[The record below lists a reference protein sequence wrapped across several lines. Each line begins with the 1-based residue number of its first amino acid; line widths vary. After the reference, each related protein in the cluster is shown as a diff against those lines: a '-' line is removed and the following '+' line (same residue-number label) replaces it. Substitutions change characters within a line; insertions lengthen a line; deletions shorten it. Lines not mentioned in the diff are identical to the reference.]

1 MLDGVGKAKDY
12 AARCVELGMEA
23 CAITDHGTMGG
34 VYEFYDEMTK
44 VGVKPILGNEMY
56 CVEDMHQRGL
66 TDDEKK
72 GLTATEVREKNRQR
86 LRAAHL
92 LLLAENDTGLKN
104 LFRLNYLANKEGYY
118 GKPRIDLDLLEQ
130 YSEGLIA
137 TTTCVISNMA
147 KYLQAKQTD
156 KMTAFFDRM
165 LSIFGKDNYFIELHP
180 HDLEIQRE
188 YNVALIELFRK
199 RYEGVRCV
207 LANDT
212 HVVLRQHDKTHD
224 FLWRLQTDGKFDEAG
239 VHTIFLADEGEMRQ
253 LWYDHGYGD
262 LIADQYLDE
271 AVEST
276 KLIASR
282 CHAKLD
288 TETLKEPQFVTPE
301 GFKDNNDYIVSQ
313 LKNGMQDKVDSG
325 QIPIDEIPRYADALK
340 KELELVSDKGYI
352 DYFLITQ
359 DFCQWAYDNSILM
372 SPGRGSASGALLCW
386 LLGITHLNPLKYNLF
401 FERFMNPTRI
411 KEPDIDNDFAD
422 KDRERVKEYIAS
434 KWGDANIASVA
445 AYARYSVNTLFRDLA
460 KDKKLPFAE
469 SNKIAKTISGHIS
482 LNKSMATFADIA
494 KDKPEVRNFIDSMPK
509 EESADFVEIIDT
521 LNGNARNQ
529 TIAAGGVII
538 SSSPLYDMMPLRKTK
553 DDILVTEWQIDELA
567 KMKFLKID
575 MLGIS
580 TLSIIKDIMDKV
592 GMTIEDLYTMPVDRE
607 LLSEDEQVYYDKAY
621 HLLCEGNTYG
631 VFQFSGSNISRVL
644 SQCNPT
650 NIEDIAAV
658 NAIYRPGVIQM
669 GALDSYIAR
678 KNGEEEVRNDHHP
691 MFDDILLPTQGIMIY
706 QEQFIQMFNML
717 GLSFGEG
724 DILRKIGESLDHEKC
739 NAYLQEHLYDHPEKL
754 VLSMEETKQVAGKLI
769 DNAGYLFNK
778 SHAISYSILAYWTS
792 YFKAKYPAEFVEV
805 MSNHNADDHDE
816 IALCLNTARSL
827 LDDPEVTL
835 GSINDFS
842 LEFKVT
848 NDQYFVGLLGV
859 KGLGKS
865 VLGKIKRHT
874 PAGGWLDFNE
884 FLKDNLQYK
893 MCSAN
898 DLKLLIDLGLFDDLQ
913 FCGQK
918 FSRKSLNEITDI
930 YYKLATMPKR
940 DLKTITEKLFPDE
953 EEKLTINDLI
963 SGKFL
968 SPIVAAF
975 DIDREDEY
983 TEKEQIRIELEY
995 VGFRVNEDRE
1005 LHDKVVQLVE
1015 QAGVPHISNF
1025 DDSQDDHDAVYLT
1038 VSTVE
1043 MLKTK
1048 KGKPYANVRADDG
1061 TGFRVWHNKLQ
1072 YHQDDLIPGK
1082 VLIVKLSSDT
1092 FGRSIGWGKKTLI
1105 GEEEI
1110 IETLLDPNPVD

>member
-1 MLDGVGKAKDY
+1 
-12 AARCVELGMEA
+12 
-23 CAITDHGTMGG
+23 
-34 VYEFYDEMTK
+34 
-44 VGVKPILGNEMY
+44 
-56 CVEDMHQRGL
+56 
-66 TDDEKK
+66 
-72 GLTATEVREKNRQR
+72 
-86 LRAAHL
+86 
-92 LLLAENDTGLKN
+92 
-104 LFRLNYLANKEGYY
+104 
-118 GKPRIDLDLLEQ
+118 
-130 YSEGLIA
+130 
-137 TTTCVISNMA
+137 
-147 KYLQAKQTD
+147 
-156 KMTAFFDRM
+156 
-165 LSIFGKDNYFIELHP
+165 
-180 HDLEIQRE
+180 
-188 YNVALIELFRK
+188 
-199 RYEGVRCV
+199 
-207 LANDT
+207 
-212 HVVLRQHDKTHD
+212 
-224 FLWRLQTDGKFDEAG
+224 
-239 VHTIFLADEGEMRQ
+239 
-253 LWYDHGYGD
+253 
-262 LIADQYLDE
+262 
-271 AVEST
+271 
-276 KLIASR
+276 
-282 CHAKLD
+282 
-288 TETLKEPQFVTPE
+288 
-301 GFKDNNDYIVSQ
+301 
-313 LKNGMQDKVDSG
+313 
-325 QIPIDEIPRYADALK
+325 
-340 KELELVSDKGYI
+340 
-352 DYFLITQ
+352 
-359 DFCQWAYDNSILM
+359 
-372 SPGRGSASGALLCW
+372 
-386 LLGITHLNPLKYNLF
+386 
-401 FERFMNPTRI
+401 
-411 KEPDIDNDFAD
+411 
-422 KDRERVKEYIAS
+422 
-434 KWGDANIASVA
+434 
-445 AYARYSVNTLFRDLA
+445 
-460 KDKKLPFAE
+460 
-469 SNKIAKTISGHIS
+469 
-482 LNKSMATFADIA
+482 
-494 KDKPEVRNFIDSMPK
+494 
-509 EESADFVEIIDT
+509 
-521 LNGNARNQ
+521 
-529 TIAAGGVII
+529 
-538 SSSPLYDMMPLRKTK
+538 
-553 DDILVTEWQIDELA
+553 
-567 KMKFLKID
+567 
-575 MLGIS
+575 
-580 TLSIIKDIMDKV
+580 MDKV

-621 HLLCEGNTYG
+621 QLLCEGNTYG

-644 SQCNPT
+644 SQCNPA

-724 DILRKIGESLDHEKC
+724 DILRKIGESLDHDKC

-898 DLKLLIDLGLFDDLQ
+898 DLKLLVDLGLFDDLQ

-975 DIDREDEY
+975 DIDKDDEY

-1015 QAGVPHISNF
+1015 QAGVPHISDF
-1025 DDSQDDHDAVYLT
+1025 DDSQDDHDPVYLT

-1110 IETLLDPNPVD
+1110 IETLLDPNPID